1 MLQEL
6 VIIARSWKQAR
17 LFSQRHRLLREM
29 IVPGIVYSLLFLVGL
44 YFFFRSANAVT
55 DRISDAA
62 GIAEWLQQER
72 SEWLSFLFLMN
83 AVMLKLLLVLIYFSW
98 FKYSIL
104 IAGSP
109 LFTYMSEKTEVLV
122 DGQEHS
128 FRWIDVREDARRGIF
143 LALRNAGWQTVYLVA
158 LLLLTFIPV
167 VGWITPVIAV
177 VLECYYFGLS
187 MLDYSLARIGY
198 DRTKSLSFVQAHKG
212 LAIGTG
218 IVFFAMHVLLPF
230 APAYAIISATL
241 SIQSI
246 KRTG

>member
-1 MLQEL
+1 MLHEL
-6 VIIARSWKQAR
+6 VLIARSWKQAR
-17 LFSQRHRLLREM
+17 LFSKQHRLLREM
-29 IVPGIVYSLLFLVGL
+29 MVPGMVYAVLFLVGM

-55 DRISDAA
+55 DWISEAA

-72 SEWLSFLFLMN
+72 SEWLSFLFVMN
-83 AVMLKLLLVLIYFSW
+83 GVMLRLLLVLIYFSW
-98 FKYSIL
+98 FKYVIL
-104 IAGSP
+104 IVGSP

-122 DGQEHS
+122 DGQEHA
-128 FRWIDVREDARRGIF
+128 FRWEEVRDDARRGMR
-143 LALRNAGWQTVYLVA
+143 LALRNAGWQTVYLTA

-167 VGWITPVIAV
+167 IGWVTPLIAI

-198 DRTKSLSFVQAHKG
+198 DRTHSLRFVQAHKG

-218 IVFFAMHVLLPF
+218 LVYFGMHVLLPF
-230 APAYAIISATL
+230 APAYAIQAATL

-246 KRTG
+246 KRAG

>member
-98 FKYSIL
+98 F
-104 IAGSP
+104 
-109 LFTYMSEKTEVLV
+109 
-122 DGQEHS
+122 
-128 FRWIDVREDARRGIF
+128 
-143 LALRNAGWQTVYLVA
+143 
-158 LLLLTFIPV
+158 
-167 VGWITPVIAV
+167 
-177 VLECYYFGLS
+177 C
-187 MLDYSLARIGY
+187 
-198 DRTKSLSFVQAHKG
+198 
-212 LAIGTG
+212 
-218 IVFFAMHVLLPF
+218 
-230 APAYAIISATL
+230 
-241 SIQSI
+241 
-246 KRTG
+246 